1 MHPDPATG
9 LVQELQMKSSTPDG
23 GEARR
28 PESRTYEE
36 LTADCLVGSATS
48 EILM

>member
-1 MHPDPATG
+1 MHADVSLG
-9 LVQELQMKSSTPDG
+9 LVQELQMKSSTPEG
-23 GEARR
+23 GEAQR

-36 LTADCLVGSATS
+36 LTSDCLVGSATS